1 MSIRTRSLATL
12 ASGVLVVSTAQVLVA
27 APAQAACDWVTYY
40 ETSIKTT
47 GRIATVKSP
56 SEYNRTKDPVTRTM
70 TATNTKTRTNTAS
83 WEVGAEASFPIKVI
97 EAKVSAKYGRSST
110 EAVQRST
117 STSVSFKIRPRHS
130 GWRQLNIFKRAYVVK
145 KKRVAAHCGTQ
156 LMARAVYRDSYWNG
170 SSHTREGR
178 VPW

>member
-1 MSIRTRSLATL
+1 
-12 ASGVLVVSTAQVLVA
+12 
-27 APAQAACDWVTYY
+27 
-40 ETSIKTT
+40 
-47 GRIATVKSP
+47 
-56 SEYNRTKDPVTRTM
+56 
-70 TATNTKTRTNTAS
+70 
-83 WEVGAEASFPIKVI
+83 VGAEASFPIKVI